1 MDYLAE
7 PIVIPEFV
15 IPEAVAI
22 PVVPTME
29 LPKEVVPSYKP
40 LYVPPMDLRPPPG
53 VKGLTQP
60 EDGAGEP
67 SEPASAPPAPKPPVA
82 KPQIP
87 EMRIFEVPG
96 TDLEVP
102 LPSTEILVTAGTTA
116 TVSVAATLTAT
127 ALFKRLV
134 SLMKPIIKQAWNKIT
149 KKKKTNTNDPS

>member
-1 MDYLAE
+1 MDYLGE

-15 IPEAVAI
+15 IPEAVLI

-29 LPKEVVPSYKP
+29 LPKEVVPSYTP
-40 LYVPPMDLRPPPG
+40 LIVPPSDLRPPPG

-67 SEPASAPPAPKPPVA
+67 SRAPSAPKPPVV

-96 TDLEVP
+96 TELEVP
-102 LPSTEILVTAGTTA
+102 LPTNEILVTAGTTA

-127 ALFKRLV
+127 AIFKRLV
-134 SLMKPIIKQAWNKIT
+134 SLMKPIIKKILT
-149 KKKKTNTNDPS
+149 RKKKNDEQN